1 VLARRYRGCRGWE
14 RRSRENVSP
23 LETSCTPLET
33 SCTPLGGGM
42 QLVVRDAMAAGSAAV
57 QATVVLAAPLVKQ
70 PAAEVEERLS
80 IAEAGRRVA
89 AA

>member
-14 RRSRENVSP
+14 RRSRESVS
-23 LETSCTPLET
+23 PLET